1 MKTSSKSLSKC
12 RVQLEAVFDAEEA
25 GKIISEVEKVFCR
38 EASIPGFR
46 KGKVPLSIIRKDF
59 AAQLKEE
66 SSNRLMSRYFSD
78 AVKAEDLKL
87 VEIAKKPEISI
98 DENSAKF
105 VVEVDVE
112 PEFKLPTYKGLKISS
127 ESTEVSDEELN
138 ETLAGMRSGYAKYED
153 APAEYAIAEG
163 DFVQIDYKGTVDGKS
178 ILDLDKDAKFVAGSE
193 GYWLQVKEGYFLPE
207 ILDVLKGMKVGETK
221 TGVKVKFDKNL
232 APESLKGKKALYDIS
247 VKTVRKCVLP
257 SDEEFVKHVKAE
269 SLEALTESCRAKLAE
284 RKINAENS
292 RRKDEAFDTLMK
304 KVDFEVPE
312 TLVTRQSM
320 MMLQEHLNRF
330 PKNDPKIMEEIRK
343 NLSKLTKDIEKEA
356 ARIVRFSYVAAAI
369 VKAENIEC
377 KQEEMGE
384 KVIEFVIAN
393 AKN

>member
-112 PEFKLPTYKGLKISS
+112 PEFKLPAYKGLKISS

-257 SDEEFVKHVKAE
+257 SDEEFVKHMKAE
-269 SLEALTESCRAKLAE
+269 SLEALTESCRANLAE

-292 RRKDEAFDTLMK
+292 RRKDEAFDALMK

>member
-112 PEFKLPTYKGLKISS
+112 PEFKLPAYKGLKISS

-257 SDEEFVKHVKAE
+257 SDEEFVKHMKAE
-269 SLEALTESCRAKLAE
+269 SLEALTERCRANLAE
-284 RKINAENS
+284 RKINVENS
-292 RRKDEAFDTLMK
+292 RRKDEAFDALMK